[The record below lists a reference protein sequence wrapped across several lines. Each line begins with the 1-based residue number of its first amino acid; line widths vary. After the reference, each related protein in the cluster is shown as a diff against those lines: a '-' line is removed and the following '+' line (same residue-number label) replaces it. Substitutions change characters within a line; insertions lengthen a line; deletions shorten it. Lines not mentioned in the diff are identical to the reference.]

1 MQIDPHA
8 PGDSYEGAGADR
20 QLVVQV
26 CVCVSE
32 LDAACGAGVCVCVC
46 VLELD
51 AACGAG
57 VLPDALTRRL

>member
-1 MQIDPHA
+1 VRGGTGDKKRKAAATMQIDPHA

-26 CVCVSE
+26 CVCV
-32 LDAACGAGVCVCVC
+32 
-46 VLELD
+46 LELD